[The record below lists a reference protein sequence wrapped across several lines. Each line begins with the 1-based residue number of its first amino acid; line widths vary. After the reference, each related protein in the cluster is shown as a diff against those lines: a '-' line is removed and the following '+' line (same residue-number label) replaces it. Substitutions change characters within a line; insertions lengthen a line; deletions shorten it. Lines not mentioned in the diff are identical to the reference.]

1 MGWNNRTEAMWMRIK
16 CGFRCVW
23 LCVCVHICQ
32 TENSFSKRN
41 RASVHEHI
49 QVAVCLHVHENVSR
63 DCAAANLP
71 YRPHS
76 NTHSHTCC
84 DGCCAPAELSSRPQL
99 PLCHYAIWQL
109 QMVWELHT
117 RVLLFHPA
125 GPRLSR
131 GWGSVATGEG
141 PQWCNV
147 TKYCTSTNLMC
158 FYFTWVFPFCNT
170 LCFYFTTS
178 LRQIL

>member
-1 MGWNNRTEAMWMRIK
+1 MDIALM
-16 CGFRCVW
+16 
-23 LCVCVHICQ
+23 VCVNVTFITYLQCRDGLEQQNRSHVNEDEVWIPICVVVCLCAHLPDWEQ
-32 TENSFSKRN
+32 FFKEKP
-41 RASVHEHI
+41 SVHEHI

-63 DCAAANLP
+63 DCAAANLL

-84 DGCCAPAELSSRPQL
+84 DGCCSPAELSSRPQL

-125 GPRLSR
+125 GPSCHKD
-131 GWGSVATGEG
+131 EG
-141 PQWCNV
+141 VWQQGKDP
-147 TKYCTSTNLMC
+147 SGAM
-158 FYFTWVFPFCNT
+158 
-170 LCFYFTTS
+170 
-178 LRQIL
+178 

>member
-1 MGWNNRTEAMWMRIK
+1 MRIK

-41 RASVHEHI
+41 RPCMSIFKLLCVCNVHE
-49 QVAVCLHVHENVSR
+49 VSR
-63 DCAAANLP
+63 DCAAANLL

-125 GPRLSR
+125 GPSCHED
-131 GWGSVATGEG
+131 EG
-141 PQWCNV
+141 VWQQGKDP
-147 TKYCTSTNLMC
+147 SGAM
-158 FYFTWVFPFCNT
+158 
-170 LCFYFTTS
+170 
-178 LRQIL
+178 